1 MHCPSLSFSITPQTD
16 IFGSYSGLGALRVK
30 IEASVLLDASL
41 PNLEQK
47 AAELDVRVLIDA
59 GPAESD
65 FSACRM
71 RTTRKHEV
79 RKHGCYITGVE
90 GSRLRRTMGA
100 AGHGPERD
108 RIRASGNGM

>member
-65 FSACRM
+65 FSAFRM
-71 RTTRKHEV
+71 HTTRKHEM
-79 RKHGCYITGVE
+79 RKHGRVDAGME
-90 GSRLRRTMGA
+90 ESRLGRTLGA
-100 AGHGPERD
+100 SRD
-108 RIRASGNGM
+108 NP